1 MKKNQRLEWSE
12 ECQNAFGELKEA
24 LMSPPVLVLP
34 TADDHFILDTDAS
47 EESIGAVL
55 SVVRDGHENV
65 VAYAG
70 RTLNK
75 NELNYCV
82 TRKELLAIVHFAK
95 HFRQYLLGRQF
106 VIRTDRAARRFG
118 VVAADSGAGRT
129 ERKVVGAAWRVCGYS
144 WCNIA

>member
-1 MKKNQRLEWSE
+1 MPINLCQLRGFLGLAGYYTRFVRGYSVTAAPLNHLMKKNQRLEWSE

-70 RTLNK
+70 R
-75 NELNYCV
+75 
-82 TRKELLAIVHFAK
+82 H
-95 HFRQYLLGRQF
+95 
-106 VIRTDRAARRFG
+106 
-118 VVAADSGAGRT
+118 
-129 ERKVVGAAWRVCGYS
+129 
-144 WCNIA
+144 